1 MKKLFSSTKAYLLLA
16 GAAALMASCQDYEPA
31 NEQMTKEAAYNYEF
45 ERQFG
50 PVDPNHDWSM
60 ATRVTANIDLSDAPE
75 GTYEVKI
82 FSEKNGYLLTKAIVE
97 NSAQISFDAIKGENS
112 VRILARKTSALGLS
126 VINGYFPIVDGE
138 VNTAKEGTRA
148 STADNCETT
157 VGTQIDLGTKRMQVA
172 S

>member
-16 GAAALMASCQDYEPA
+16 GVAALMASCQDYEPA

-97 NSAQISFDAIKGENS
+97 NSAQISFDAIKGESS

-148 STADNCETT
+148 RIMSNPRVMLQRLQNKT
-157 VGTQIDLGTKRMQVA
+157 
-172 S
+172 

>member
-97 NSAQISFDAIKGENS
+97 NSAQSASMPSRAK
-112 VRILARKTSALGLS
+112 ARSASLPARLRPSALPQSMVTLLS
-126 VINGYFPIVDGE
+126 K
-138 VNTAKEGTRA
+138 TA
-148 STADNCETT
+148 
-157 VGTQIDLGTKRMQVA
+157 
-172 S
+172 